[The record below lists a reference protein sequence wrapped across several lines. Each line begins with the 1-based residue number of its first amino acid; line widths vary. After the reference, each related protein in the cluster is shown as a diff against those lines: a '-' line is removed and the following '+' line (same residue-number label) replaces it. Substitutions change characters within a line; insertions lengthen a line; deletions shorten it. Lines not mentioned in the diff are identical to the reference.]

1 MIYVWRLLG
10 KFSHGQIPPV
20 SFPRSNSPSVNYH
33 LAKFPLVNYP
43 PLNSHLVK
51 FPNPKPNPTPNPNP
65 DPGGNSP
72 ECNLP
77 GGGGICPG
85 GNSPGGNL
93 TGGDMSGRIHRGG
106 IDQGGIFRT
115 PYLNIPCPIKYYV
128 YHEIR
133 RKNINWFLGNARVL
147 NWYLNL

>member
-1 MIYVWRLLG
+1 MISVWRLLG
-10 KFSHGQIPPV
+10 KFPDGQIHPV

-33 LAKFPLVNYP
+33 LAKLPLVNYP
-43 PLNSHLVK
+43 LLNSHLVK
-51 FPNPKPNPTPNPNP
+51 FPNPNPNPTPNPNP

-72 ECNLP
+72 EGNLP
-77 GGGGICPG
+77 GGGIWPG

-93 TGGDMSGRIHRGG
+93 TGGG
-106 IDQGGIFRT
+106 IWLGEFTGEESTSGGIFRT
-115 PYLNIPCPIKYYV
+115 RYLNIPCPIKYYV

-133 RKNINWFLGNARVL
+133 RKNINWFLGNTGVL